1 MCFTLQPIS
10 ASTLQGTLG
19 SMFLSLPMTV
29 TAEDGTTASVG
40 DAVGAADTGE
50 IVGSFEGIEVVG
62 LTLGV
67 ELWEMEG
74 EALSVSVGSKVVG

>member
-1 MCFTLQPIS
+1 
-10 ASTLQGTLG
+10 
-19 SMFLSLPMTV
+19 MTV

-74 EALSVSVGSKVVG
+74 EALFVTVGSEVVG

>member
-40 DAVGAADTGE
+40 VLVGTADTGE
-50 IVGSFEGIEVVG
+50 TVGSFEGIEVVG

-67 ELWEMEG
+67 ELWKMEG
-74 EALSVSVGSKVVG
+74 EALFVIVGSKVVG